1 MAAVAPEPPASGA
14 SKTITDAEALVANV
28 PGITIEMPRESFD
41 TLNFDAF
48 TADNT
53 LGTMGTS
60 ASTWSNPFGL
70 TVPRRGSFAIKRS
83 DDEKAMPLLILHV
96 GCQNRMTGD
105 MQVQATLPDGTV
117 FATFSRTKR
126 CTLVQSGDS
135 VLPVTLFG
143 SQPGQIKS
151 QMAGSGTAY
160 MRVPE
165 NTGIAYHTKPLMQQP
180 KCLYMCASCVCFF
193 PTCSIGS
200 IIIMCMMQGLPTL
213 YDLKTAPD
221 GQTLSTL
228 KLLEGTD
235 SSTAS
240 KVTADFGGMSAKQKL
255 DALLVILYMAADAFT
270 AEPRDNTN
278 DGAGAPDT
286 NTMER

>member
-1 MAAVAPEPPASGA
+1 MWSLEQPLPRDSRVPADPHA
-14 SKTITDAEALVANV
+14 C
-28 PGITIEMPRESFD
+28 P
-41 TLNFDAF
+41 
-48 TADNT
+48 
-53 LGTMGTS
+53 
-60 ASTWSNPFGL
+60 
-70 TVPRRGSFAIKRS
+70 
-83 DDEKAMPLLILHV
+83 
-96 GCQNRMTGD
+96 
-105 MQVQATLPDGTV
+105 
-117 FATFSRTKR
+117 TK
-126 CTLVQSGDS
+126 
-135 VLPVTLFG
+135 
-143 SQPGQIKS
+143 
-151 QMAGSGTAY
+151 
-160 MRVPE
+160 PE

-193 PTCSIGS
+193 PTCTIGS
-200 IIIMCMMQGLPTL
+200 IIIMCMMQSLPTL

-240 KVTADFGGMSAKQKL
+240 KVTADFAGMSAKQKL

-278 DGAGAPDT
+278 NSDPGGAPDT